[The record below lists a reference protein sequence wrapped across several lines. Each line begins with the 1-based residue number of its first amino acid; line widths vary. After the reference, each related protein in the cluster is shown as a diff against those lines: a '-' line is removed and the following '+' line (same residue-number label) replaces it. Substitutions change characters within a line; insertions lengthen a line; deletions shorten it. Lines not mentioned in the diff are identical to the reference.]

1 MEIRQAND
9 TRVVGTLM
17 LETGLA
23 LLKSGASSDRIRTNL
38 ERLAPSGET
47 ITHLE
52 INPLS
57 VSVNLND
64 QEGNVLYHGTGSI
77 TAQGVNF
84 KVLSGISLLSWEVF
98 ENKIDPEN
106 ARASLKKLQALPHYN
121 RWLILLTVSLAGAAF
136 CYTFGGS
143 SPEMFFGFL
152 ATFGGLFCKQEMVKR
167 EFNPYIITYISALAA
182 GFCIGIFHLLLPGI
196 KLEHAFSTCVLFLIP
211 GVPLI
216 NSVTDLIEGYTT
228 NGIARGVGALIHA
241 MAIAFGLATNLFIF
255 GYA

>member
-1 MEIRQAND
+1 
-9 TRVVGTLM
+9 M

-23 LLKSGASSDRIRTNL
+23 LLKSGASSDRIKTNL
-38 ERLAPSGET
+38 ERLAPKGDAIS
-47 ITHLE
+47 HLE

-57 VSVNLND
+57 ISVNLND
-64 QEGNVLYHGTGSI
+64 LEGNVLYHGTGSI

-84 KVLSGISLLSWEVF
+84 KVLSGICLLSREVS
-98 ENKIDPEN
+98 ENKTGPDD
-106 ARASLKKLQALPHYN
+106 ARILLREMQAQSHYS

-143 SPEMFFGFL
+143 FSEMFFGFL
-152 ATFGGLFCKQEMVKR
+152 ATFAGLFCKQEMVKR
-167 EFNPYIITYISALAA
+167 EFNPYIITYASALAA
-182 GFCIGIFHLLLPGI
+182 GFCIGILQLMLPGI

-241 MAIAFGLATNLFIF
+241 MAIAFGLATTLFVF
-255 GYA
+255 GYD